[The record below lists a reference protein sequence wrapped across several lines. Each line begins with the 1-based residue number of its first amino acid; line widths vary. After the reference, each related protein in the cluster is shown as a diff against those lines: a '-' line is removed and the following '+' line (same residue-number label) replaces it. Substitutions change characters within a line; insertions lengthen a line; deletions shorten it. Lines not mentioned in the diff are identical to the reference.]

1 MDVQL
6 PIIEEEFAL
15 ENWRAEG
22 RADAEEVSALSAY
35 SRKHA
40 KEQSKLQW
48 KVAYWLLR
56 AKENGLSNA
65 QLETEVAAIHREMPR
80 STIWDYLRVAKRFR
94 ERSRRRESLFFSHHK
109 EVAID
114 EFSDALQDQLLNEA
128 ERRKLSVPKL
138 RDVAKFWKKRAG
150 EKEPAGRGGGVK
162 KVAVFLS
169 TDRFKLLKKLA
180 YARRYIALRNHE
192 DLVADIVGKYFNDN
206 RDSIAKEVEEWEERV
221 SKGRHEAKEAF
232 KQKRLQREV
241 LLAPRLPAWEYV
253 KELQVK
259 TGQNTASL
267 FVKYLKKECGDIK
280 VEDVP
285 VEILDRLLTTLKN
298 AGEPEAQV
306 ALLKTMSEP
315 RSPIGKS

>member
-22 RADAEEVSALSAY
+22 RADAEEWSALSAY

-40 KEQSKLQW
+40 KERSNVQW
-48 KVAYWLLR
+48 KVAAWLLR
-56 AKENGLSNA
+56 GKENGLSNA
-65 QLETEVAAIHREMPR
+65 QLEAEVALIYREMPR
-80 STIWDYLRVAKRFR
+80 STIWDYIRVAKRFR
-94 ERSRRRESLFFSHHK
+94 DHSRRRESLYFSHHK

-114 EFSDALQDQLLNEA
+114 EFNDALQDQLLNEA
-128 ERRKLSVPKL
+128 ERRTLSVPKL
-138 RDVAKFWKKRAG
+138 RDVAKSWKKREG
-150 EKEPAGRGGGVK
+150 EKERAGRGRGVK

-180 YARRYIALRNHE
+180 YARGYIVYRNHE
-192 DLVADIVGKYFNDN
+192 DLVADMVGKYFNDN
-206 RDSIAKEVEEWEERV
+206 SEMIAKEVKEWEERV
-221 SKGRHEAKEAF
+221 SKGRHEAKETF
-232 KQKRLQREV
+232 KQKKLQREV
-241 LLAPRLPAWEYV
+241 LLAPRRPAWEYV

-267 FVKYLKKECGDIK
+267 LVKYVKKECGHAK
-280 VEDVP
+280 FEDVP
-285 VEILDRLLTTLKN
+285 VEILDRLLTTLKG

-306 ALLKTMSEP
+306 ALLKAMSEP